1 MMLDIIA
8 QNNWERP
15 IYFSGGAFGNDDYI
29 WMKDYLQLDGFA
41 YKLVPI
47 KTPVSENNPYNMGR
61 IDSDLMYE
69 LVKKWEWG
77 NSGDPKMYH
86 DVETRKNSIT
96 YRGNMA
102 RLIEVLI
109 NEGKYKKAEEIADLA
124 QEKMPVDLFGYY
136 TFLEP
141 FVGAYYEIGQK
152 NKGRSLFKKISV
164 KYQENLTYYSRISES
179 NKSKYVQTIYSDIE
193 RYKSLV
199 DTVSYYES
207 EEFITAEM
215 DRFNGFLKLFTEKD
229 SDNL

>member
-1 MMLDIIA
+1 M
-8 QNNWERP
+8 
-15 IYFSGGAFGNDDYI
+15 
-29 WMKDYLQLDGFA
+29 
-41 YKLVPI
+41 
-47 KTPVSENNPYNMGR
+47 
-61 IDSDLMYE
+61 
-69 LVKKWEWG
+69 
-77 NSGDPKMYH
+77 
-86 DVETRKNSIT
+86 
-96 YRGNMA
+96 
-102 RLIEVLI
+102 
-109 NEGKYKKAEEIADLA
+109 
-124 QEKMPVDLFGYY
+124 
-136 TFLEP
+136 EP

-152 NKGRSLFKKISV
+152 NKGRSIFKKISV